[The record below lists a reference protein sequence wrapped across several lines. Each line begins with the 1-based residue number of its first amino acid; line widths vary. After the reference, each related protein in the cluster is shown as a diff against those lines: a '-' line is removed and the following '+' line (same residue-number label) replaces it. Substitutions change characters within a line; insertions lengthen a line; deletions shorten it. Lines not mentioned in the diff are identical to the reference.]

1 MTTVWLPDEASAFF
15 HTIVTVWVLAAPAAV
30 SPLHL
35 VSSNDRPD
43 SAPATKGTLTA
54 VTTVGVS
61 SVYPSFAEHA
71 TLVK

>member
-1 MTTVWLPDEASAFF
+1 MTTVWLPAEASAFF
-15 HTIVTVWVLAAPAAV
+15 QTIVTVWLVTEPAAV

-35 VSSNDRPD
+35 VSSNDKPA
-43 SAPATKGTLTA
+43 SAPEAGTLTA